1 MDERSPSEPYPGP
14 EPDGGG
20 QPAPDSGAPAQPSSE
35 REPRTGEGTPGEDVA
50 AGDGLAMASFG
61 PTPEHPS
68 EPQGPVDMAEK
79 QTLVQNPERLDL
91 PPVGQ
96 PDEPPSPRFAVSD
109 PQSQSHP
116 PPDPPNV
123 LRPISHDDDA

>member
-20 QPAPDSGAPAQPSSE
+20 QPAPGCGAPAQPTPDSGAPAQPSSE
-35 REPRTGEGTPGEDVA
+35 REPRTGEGTPGEDAA

-79 QTLVQNPERLDL
+79 QTLGQNS
-91 PPVGQ
+91 
-96 PDEPPSPRFAVSD
+96 EPAE
-109 PQSQSHP
+109 
-116 PPDPPNV
+116 DPPAE
-123 LRPISHDDDA
+123 RRDS

>member
-35 REPRTGEGTPGEDVA
+35 REPRTGEGTPGEDAA

-79 QTLVQNPERLDL
+79 QTLVQNS
-91 PPVGQ
+91 
-96 PDEPPSPRFAVSD
+96 EPAE
-109 PQSQSHP
+109 
-116 PPDPPNV
+116 DPPAE
-123 LRPISHDDDA
+123 RRDS